1 MLGDVPDLEAARA
14 LVAVLGDYDQGLWR
28 SAHDLL
34 ACLAEQLEDLAD
46 NFAGTVAAAMSDR
59 DPAVRTE
66 LDNV

>member
-1 MLGDVPDLEAARA
+1 
-14 LVAVLGDYDQGLWR
+14 VAVLGDYDQELRR
-28 SAHDLL
+28 SAHDSL